1 MRSDGVDPIMLS
13 KLIAVLERQISEM
26 GVSLRYDTSFEKL
39 EDLLPLDDKAELT
52 PHFSTVLNTYTEA
65 NAFWVGGF
73 NAEGG
78 LVALNAVRLDDVGSG
93 NMGEFIP
100 RYWHRCY
107 PGKQG
112 EKAKPS
118 SRQPEFWQEMSGRVA
133 YFGEFALKRKGF
145 QGKGLPKI
153 FAPLMLLLAVQ
164 KFSADWYL
172 TWVKPRDWA
181 MRYPLA
187 YGFTTTYED
196 GLLWDDPPA
205 SIDPDLVAAVNNR
218 RQVRHVIEVLKRRHL
233 VTSNS

>member
-1 MRSDGVDPIMLS
+1 MQSDGADPIQLS
-13 KLIAVLERQISEM
+13 KLIAVLEGQVSEM
-26 GVSLRYDTSFEKL
+26 GVNLQYGTSFEKL

-52 PHFSTVLNTYTEA
+52 PHFSTAFNTYTEA

-73 NAEGG
+73 DAEGS
-78 LVALNAVRLDDVGSG
+78 LVALNAVRMDDLGSG
-93 NMGEFIP
+93 NMGDFIP

-112 EKAKPS
+112 ERATPS
-118 SRQPEFWQEMSGRVA
+118 AEQPEFWQEMSGRVA

-187 YGFTTTYED
+187 YGFTTTYEE

-205 SIDPDLVAAVNNR
+205 SIDPDLVAAVNSR
-218 RQVRHVIEVLKRRHL
+218 RQVRHVIRVLRRRYL
-233 VTSNS
+233 ITSSS